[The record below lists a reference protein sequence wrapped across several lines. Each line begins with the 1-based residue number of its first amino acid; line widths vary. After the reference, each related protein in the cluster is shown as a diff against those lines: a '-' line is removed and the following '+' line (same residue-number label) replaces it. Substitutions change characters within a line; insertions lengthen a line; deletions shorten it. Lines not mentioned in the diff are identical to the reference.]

1 MPSLIPNRQSFESS
15 VQRAHATPDTYLIII
30 MLLLITTHKRYIS
43 YAYFTGKN
51 KKKAKSQS
59 KKKPPASASSS
70 KRPYAREITL
80 CQAYTH
86 LCAGYFKVYF

>member
-1 MPSLIPNRQSFESS
+1 MICLVHPN
-15 VQRAHATPDTYLIII
+15 III
-30 MLLLITTHKRYIS
+30 
-43 YAYFTGKN
+43 YAWFAGKN

-59 KKKPPASASSS
+59 KRKPAASASSS

-86 LCAGYFKVYF
+86 LCAGYFKVPSLIFC